1 SRHRAL
7 GSAGARCRADASDLL
22 LAASP
27 IHACAPAALAG
38 PRSWLGWR
46 RQRTLP
52 GCRVP
57 SGGGEQ
63 ALLQSRALQRGAAP
77 RRARAGPAACAPGD
91 GVRCPGSGRPCAGG
105 QCCPA
110 AVGSGGTFPCPSQEA
125 SFSGCVN
132 NTKVVDCLDSEER
145 QEVAAEPRTCAP
157 AGEVACPGSGNACA
171 GDQCCPAAMGSGGT
185 FLRHFHRTIPCPSA
199 SVNFSGCVNN
209 TKVFN
214 CLATSLAQ
222 GAAVEEQGA
231 PPPHCAGVPL
241 QSDRYADYPLGG
253 GTIFEL
259 KNIVQPSD
267 PTTYQ
272 GDLLDAGRGTP
283 EMYDRKDNKF
293 ANRDAFLFKCTF
305 TYDRTDYPLTLRA
318 SAEDFVDHGEVRLRI
333 EPFLKSVGRMPEVLM
348 QNLRYLH
355 IYKGTHPWGGNP
367 YYQTLMMYLDKYDH
381 DQIGEVVMHELSHT
395 SLDNRLSPGRYA
407 EAVDS
412 DCKQYFSKYARDEPG
427 RESFAEGFLVYFAY
441 TYRKDRLT
449 EVQAENIIKT
459 GPHQIAFFDANIL
472 RQYTHPPS

>member
-1 SRHRAL
+1 ARDIALWALPARA
-7 GSAGARCRADASDLL
+7 AGQMRQTSCLRPAPFTLAPLL
-22 LAASP
+22 PWLVLAAGWAGDGNELCQDA
-27 IHACAPAALAG
+27 ACH
-38 PRSWLGWR
+38 
-46 RQRTLP
+46 P
-52 GCRVP
+52 GE
-57 SGGGEQ
+57 EQ

-157 AGEVACPGSGNACA
+157 AGEVA
-171 GDQCCPAAMGSGGT
+171 
-185 FLRHFHRTIPCPSA
+185 
-199 SVNFSGCVNN
+199 
-209 TKVFN
+209 
-214 CLATSLAQ
+214 
-222 GAAVEEQGA
+222 
-231 PPPHCAGVPL
+231 
-241 QSDRYADYPLGG
+241 YADYPLGG